1 MLLYSDAVESII
13 NVVASV
19 AALIAVWYGAR
30 PADESHPYGH
40 HKAECPASA
49 PMRRG
54 ECVKALVTGRRFP
67 RRRKT

>member
-49 PMRRG
+49 PMRQ
-54 ECVKALVTGRRFP
+54 
-67 RRRKT
+67 